1 MEKIMARYPIKQRGL
16 QHQRGFSLI
25 EAMFSALI
33 LAIALLALAGFHVG
47 AFQDSTLVKSRMAA
61 TNLAQEKLDD
71 LRSFTLLKDD
81 PATTT
86 VNECAAGTF
95 CFSEITSTTT
105 NVNVG
110 GGREDP
116 TDGTLVLKSG
126 AVGGTFQDSFA
137 RTWAVTCAATE
148 TSGSALSFGTTCAAS
163 DVAKLVKVEIKW
175 MDNKN
180 VEQIVALQSVIYSM
194 DPANSANAAVGP
206 VSGKGPKISYT
217 PNAESVPI
225 DIGGGKSTETS
236 RPLPEVSGGDSR
248 RVTLP
253 SVVYT
258 GSSGS
263 ETVVAKEEFATVNCT
278 CNLNGTGT
286 AWTPHRTVWNGSS
299 LEQEKGEQVSKVVG
313 KPSDLSNNGATN
325 QDPLCIECC
334 RDHHDTNAT
343 TAASGSA
350 PGYPAYRPYVSVA
363 EFLSGTGDHK
373 HYKADGALASLTTDV
388 YVEACR
394 MKRVDGYW
402 RVAADWQLID
412 LATYGCDYFVA
423 NATNECLPSQPASTT
438 KLETYRTWLKNVL
451 KAFVGYLNTNKTVNT
466 ASATLPTFDT
476 TGTVNPLLDKT
487 NSSDDISLIIGANK
501 QLITRG
507 IYADTVFKKLSSG
520 TPRAVDTDYV
530 DAVLPVNTSNDFTK
544 LQYLPFYD
552 ANLTL
557 LANWSPTSTNQNNSG
572 SIKYGDCSPAPGTI
586 IYNDGSNT
594 TTTPV
599 CVASQAISTVNDPG
613 VPYYTNYYK
622 RGLLYGKKS
631 GSQLITAK
639 VARGNNGLTSS
650 PSIIGTTDDV
660 KERQVTATVAAAGP
674 TVGISG
680 TVVRGNSGAN
690 LANVTISASPATG
703 VSCVYISPA
712 TLTTTSAASYSCT
725 VPSTWVG
732 TLTFTSSTSYT
743 FKLKD
748 SANTPTSSYTTASI
762 TASSTT
768 PVIVDDVAAYG
779 SVASIK
785 GIVSTNNVPS
795 GNPKPDLAA
804 TTISFVGTTNG
815 TCTSV
820 ATTAGSGEVTAR
832 TYTCNV
838 PVGWTGYVNV
848 DVNESGLANTTGHT
862 YLSPSSSPCN
872 GVTTGSCNMLTI
884 PAVLSDVDGTVSG
897 ASTTVQQ
904 QTNVTARR

>member
-1 MEKIMARYPIKQRGL
+1 MARYPNPQCGL

-71 LRSFTLLKDD
+71 LRSFTVLKDD
-81 PATTT
+81 PATTG
-86 VNECAAGTF
+86 VNECGAGIF
-95 CFSEITSTTT
+95 CFSEIAINT
-105 NVNVG
+105 G
-110 GGREDP
+110 GKEKDGSLILP
-116 TDGTLVLKSG
+116 TG
-126 AVGGTFQDSFA
+126 AVGGTFQDSFT
-137 RTWAVTCAATE
+137 RTWDVKCAATE

-163 DVAKLVKVEIKW
+163 DIAKLVKVEIKW
-175 MDNKN
+175 TDNKG
-180 VEQIVALQSVIYSM
+180 VEQVVSLQSVIYSM
-194 DPANSANAAVGP
+194 DPANGANAAVGP
-206 VSGKGPKISYT
+206 VSGKGPKITYT
-217 PNAESVPI
+217 PNNESVPI

-258 GSSGS
+258 GNAGS

-278 CNLNGTGT
+278 CNLKSATAT
-286 AWTPHRTVWNGSS
+286 AWTPHRTVWNGSA
-299 LEQEKGEQVSKVVG
+299 LEQEKGVQVTKVVG
-313 KPSDLSNNGATN
+313 QPSDLSNNGATG

-334 RDHHDTNAT
+334 RDHHDTKET
-343 TAASGSA
+343 TAQSGRA
-350 PGYPAYRPYVSVA
+350 PGYPTYRPYVSVS
-363 EFLSGTGDHK
+363 EFIESTGDHK
-373 HYKADGALASLTTDV
+373 HYKADGVLASSTTDV

-412 LATYGCDYFVA
+412 LATYGCDYFVD
-423 NATNECLPSQPASTT
+423 NATNECLPSQTASTT

-451 KAFVGYLNTNKTVNT
+451 KAFVGYLNTNKTVDT

-476 TGTVNPLLDKT
+476 TGTVNPLLDIDVST
-487 NSSDDISLIIGANK
+487 DDIALIIGANK

-507 IYADTVFKKLSSG
+507 IYADTVFKKISTG

-530 DAVLPVNTSNDFTK
+530 EVVLPVNTLSDFTK

-557 LANWSPTSTNQNNSG
+557 LANWSPTSTNSG
-572 SIKYGDCSPAPGTI
+572 GTVKAGDCSPAPGTI
-586 IYNDGSNT
+586 VYNDGSNT
-594 TTTPV
+594 WTTAA
-599 CVASQAISTVNDPG
+599 CVTSEAISTVNDPN
-613 VPYYTNYYK
+613 VNYYTDYYS
-622 RGLLYGKKS
+622 RGKLYGKVA
-631 GSQLITAK
+631 GSKLITAK

-650 PSIIGTTDDV
+650 PSIIGATDSV
-660 KERQVTATVAAAGP
+660 KQRQVKATIPSAGL

-680 TVVRGNSGAN
+680 KVVRGNSGAN

-703 VSCVYISPA
+703 VSCVYTSPA

-732 TLTFTSSTSYT
+732 TLTFTSSTNYT
-743 FKLKD
+743 FRLAD
-748 SANTPTSSYTTASI
+748 SAVTPTSSYTTASI
-762 TASSTT
+762 TPPAT
-768 PVIVDDVAAYG
+768 VADVAAYG
-779 SVASIK
+779 QTASIK
-785 GIVSTNNVPS
+785 GIVSTDDVPK
-795 GNPKPDLAA
+795 GGPKPDLAS
-804 TTISFVGTTNG
+804 TTISFVGTTSG

-820 ATTAGSGEVTAR
+820 ATTAGTGEVTKR
-832 TYTCNV
+832 TYSCIV
-838 PVGWTGYVNV
+838 PVGWTGHVNV
-848 DVNESGLANTTGHT
+848 DVNESDLANTTGHT
-862 YLSPSSSPCN
+862 YLSPSSSPCD
-872 GVTTGSCNMLTI
+872 GTTTGSCNLLTI
-884 PAVLSDVDGTVSG
+884 SDVLSDVDGTVSG
-897 ASTTVQQ
+897 ASITVQQ

>member
-1 MEKIMARYPIKQRGL
+1 MARYPIKQHGL

-25 EAMFSALI
+25 EALFSALI

-71 LRSFTLLKDD
+71 LRSFTVLKDD
-81 PATTT
+81 PATPA
-86 VNECAAGTF
+86 VNECAVGTTF
-95 CFSEITSTTT
+95 CFSEIAPDS
-105 NVNVG
+105 
-110 GGREDP
+110 GGREITTGVLILP
-116 TDGTLVLKSG
+116 TGSVSG
-126 AVGGTFQDSFA
+126 FQDNFSL
-137 RTWAVTCAATE
+137 TWTVTCAASV
-148 TSGSALSFGTTCAAS
+148 TSGSALSFGTICTTN
-163 DVAKLVKVEIKW
+163 DIAKLVTVKISW
-175 MDNKN
+175 TDNKG
-180 VEQIVALQSVIYSM
+180 VAQDVSLQSVIYSM
-194 DPANSANAAVGP
+194 DPANGANAAVGP
-206 VSGKGPKISYT
+206 AGKGPKIRYT
-217 PNAESVPI
+217 PNNESVPI

-278 CNLNGTGT
+278 CNLKSAAET
-286 AWTPHRTVWNGSS
+286 AWTPHRTVWNGSA

-313 KPSDLSNNGATN
+313 QPSDLSNNGATK

-412 LATYGCDYFVA
+412 LATYGCDYFVDT
-423 NATNECLPSQPASTT
+423 ATEVCLPTQTASTT
-438 KLETYRTWLKNVL
+438 KLEAYRTWLKNVL
-451 KAFVGYLNTNKTVNT
+451 KAFVGYLDTNKTVNT

-476 TGTVNPLLDKT
+476 TGTVNPLLDIAVST
-487 NSSDDISLIIGANK
+487 DDVVFGMGKIK

-530 DAVLPVNTSNDFTK
+530 AAVLPVTSNDFTK

-557 LANWSPTSTNQNNSG
+557 LANWSPTSTNSG
-572 SIKYGDCSPAPGTI
+572 GGASYGDCSPAPGTI
-586 IYNDGSNT
+586 TYNDGSPT
-594 TTTPV
+594 LTTPV
-599 CVASQAISTVNDPG
+599 CVTSQAISTANDPS
-613 VPYYTNYYK
+613 VNYYTSYYS
-622 RGLLYGKKS
+622 RGRLHGKVA

-650 PSIIGTTDDV
+650 PSINGATDSV
-660 KERQVTATVAAAGP
+660 QQRQVKATIASS
-674 TVGISG
+674 TVGVSG
-680 TVVRGNSGAN
+680 LVRKGNSSAD
-690 LANVTISASPATG
+690 LSKVTITASPSSG
-703 VSCVYISPA
+703 VSCGYTSPA
-712 TLTTTSAASYSCT
+712 DPTTTSAAAYSCT
-725 VPSTWVG
+725 VPLTWVG
-732 TLTFTSSTSYT
+732 TLTFASSASYT
-743 FKLKD
+743 FSP
-748 SANTPTSSYTTASI
+748 SAATGTITAPATVPDVIAYGPTASLYGRLYANKAATGQVLI
-762 TASSTT
+762 TTSTGQT
-768 PVIVDDVAAYG
+768 CTVSGD
-779 SVASIK
+779 
-785 GIVSTNNVPS
+785 IVSCANVALTSGTWTGTVTIANKSTCGGGGSTLCTNNL
-795 GNPKPDLAA
+795 D
-804 TTISFVGTTNG
+804 VGTT
-815 TCTSV
+815 TAATSCTSTGGTN
-820 ATTAGSGEVTAR
+820 AKSTGSLTAGPGDL
-832 TYTCNV
+832 
-838 PVGWTGYVNV
+838 G
-848 DVNESGLANTTGHT
+848 TTSNPNAFT
-862 YLSPSSSPCN
+862 FC
-872 GVTTGSCNMLTI
+872 
-884 PAVLSDVDGTVSG
+884 A
-897 ASTTVQQ
+897 AK
-904 QTNVTARR
+904 

>member
-1 MEKIMARYPIKQRGL
+1 MERIMARYPNTQCGL

-81 PATTT
+81 PATTG
-86 VNECAAGTF
+86 VNECGAGIF
-95 CFSEITSTTT
+95 CFSEIATDT
-105 NVNVG
+105 
-110 GGREDP
+110 GGREKA
-116 TDGTLVLKSG
+116 DGSLVLFTG
-126 AVGGTFQDSFA
+126 AVGGTFQDSFT
-137 RTWAVTCAATE
+137 RTWTVTCATTE

-163 DVAKLVKVEIKW
+163 DVAKLVKVTISWVDSKGA
-175 MDNKN
+175 DQK
-180 VEQIVALQSVIYSM
+180 VVLQSVIYSM
-194 DPANSANAAVGP
+194 DPANGANAAVGP

-217 PNAESVPI
+217 PNNESVPI
-225 DIGGGKSTETS
+225 NIGGGKSTETS

-258 GSSGS
+258 GNAGS

-278 CNLNGTGT
+278 CNLNSATAT

-299 LEQEKGEQVSKVVG
+299 LEQEKGVQVTKVVG
-313 KPSDLSNNGATN
+313 QPSDLSNNGATN

-334 RDHHDTNAT
+334 RDHHDTKAT
-343 TAASGSA
+343 TAQSGTA
-350 PGYPAYRPYVSVA
+350 PGYPTYRPYVSVS
-363 EFLSGTGDHK
+363 EFIESTGDHK
-373 HYKADGALASLTTDV
+373 HYKVDGALASSTTDV

-412 LATYGCDYFVA
+412 LATYGCDYFVGT
-423 NATNECLPSQPASTT
+423 ATNECLPTQTASTT
-438 KLETYRTWLKNVL
+438 KLEAYRTWLKNVL
-451 KAFVGYLNTNKTVNT
+451 KAFVGYLDTNKTVNT

-476 TGTVNPLLDKT
+476 TGTVNPLLDIAVST
-487 NSSDDISLIIGANK
+487 DDIALIIGANK

-530 DAVLPVNTSNDFTK
+530 AAVLPVSASSDFTK

-557 LANWSPTSTNQNNSG
+557 LANWSPTSTNSG
-572 SIKYGDCSPAPGTI
+572 GTVTYGDCSRAPGTI
-586 IYNDGSNT
+586 VYNDGSNT

-599 CVASQAISTVNDPG
+599 CVTSQAISTVNDPN
-613 VPYYTNYYK
+613 VNYYTDYYS
-622 RGLLYGKKS
+622 RGKLYGKVA
-631 GSQLITAK
+631 GSQLITSK

-650 PSIIGTTDDV
+650 PSIIGATDSV
-660 KERQVTATVAAAGP
+660 KQRQVKATIPSAGS

-690 LANVTISASPATG
+690 LANVTISASPSTG
-703 VSCVYISPA
+703 VTCVYTSPA

-748 SANTPTSSYTTASI
+748 SAATPTSSYTTASI
-762 TASSTT
+762 TASTTT
-768 PVIVDDVAAYG
+768 PVIVADVAVYG
-779 SVASIK
+779 QTATLYGKLYATGQSPNQVLITT
-785 GIVSTNNVPS
+785 ST
-795 GNPKPDLAA
+795 GQ
-804 TTISFVGTTNG
+804 
-815 TCTSV
+815 TC
-820 ATTAGSGEVTAR
+820 
-832 TYTCNV
+832 
-838 PVGWTGYVNV
+838 
-848 DVNESGLANTTGHT
+848 
-862 YLSPSSSPCN
+862 
-872 GVTTGSCNMLTI
+872 
-884 PAVLSDVDGTVSG
+884 TVSG
-897 ASTTVQQ
+897 STVSCANVALTSGSWTGTVTIANKSVCGGGTASCSNNLKVGSSITSANDCTSSDGTTAK
-904 QTNVTARR
+904 TTASLTAGPGDLGTTATPSAFTFCAK

>member
-1 MEKIMARYPIKQRGL
+1 MARYPIKQHGL

-25 EAMFSALI
+25 EALFSALI

-71 LRSFTLLKDD
+71 LRSFTVLKDD
-81 PATTT
+81 PATTA
-86 VNECAAGTF
+86 VNECAVGTTF
-95 CFSEITSTTT
+95 CFSEIATDS
-105 NVNVG
+105 
-110 GGREDP
+110 GGREITTGVLILP
-116 TDGTLVLKSG
+116 TGSVSG
-126 AVGGTFQDSFA
+126 FQDSFS
-137 RTWAVTCAATE
+137 RTWTVTCAATE

-163 DVAKLVKVEIKW
+163 DVAKLVKVKISWVDSKGADQE
-175 MDNKN
+175 
-180 VEQIVALQSVIYSM
+180 VVLQSVIYSM
-194 DPANSANAAVGP
+194 DPANGANAAVGP

-217 PNAESVPI
+217 PNNESVPI

-278 CNLNGTGT
+278 CNLKSAAET
-286 AWTPHRTVWNGSS
+286 AWTPHRTVWNGSA

-313 KPSDLSNNGATN
+313 QPSDLSNNGATK

-451 KAFVGYLNTNKTVNT
+451 KEFVGYLNTNKTVDT

-487 NSSDDISLIIGANK
+487 NASDDISLIIGANK

-530 DAVLPVNTSNDFTK
+530 TAVLPVASGDFSK

-557 LANWSPTSTNQNNSG
+557 LANWSPTSTNSG
-572 SIKYGDCSPAPGTI
+572 GVTTYGDCSKAPGTI
-586 IYNDGSNT
+586 TYNDGSASL
-594 TTTPV
+594 TTPA
-599 CVASQAISTVNDPG
+599 CVTSQAISTVNDPN
-613 VPYYTNYYK
+613 VNYYTDYYS
-622 RGLLYGKKS
+622 RGKLHGKVA

-650 PSIIGTTDDV
+650 PSIIGATDSV
-660 KERQVTATVAAAGP
+660 QQRQVTATIPVAGP

-690 LANVTISASPATG
+690 LSNVTITASPSTG
-703 VSCVYISPA
+703 VSCVYTSPA
-712 TLTTTSAASYSCT
+712 NTLATTSAAAYSCT

-743 FKLKD
+743 FKLKT
-748 SANTPTSSYTTASI
+748 STATPTSSYTTASI

-848 DVNESGLANTTGHT
+848 DVNESNLANKTGHT
-862 YLSPSSSPCN
+862 YLSPSSSPCD
-872 GVTTGSCNMLTI
+872 GVTTGSCNMQSI